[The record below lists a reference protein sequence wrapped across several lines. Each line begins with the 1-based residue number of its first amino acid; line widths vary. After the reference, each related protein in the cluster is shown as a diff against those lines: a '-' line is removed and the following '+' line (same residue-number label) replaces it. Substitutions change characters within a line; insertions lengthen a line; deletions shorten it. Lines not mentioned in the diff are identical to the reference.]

1 MAKIVNRTFILNPL
15 AAALAAVLV
24 APAALAGPFTPTTPG
39 TNQLPGEG
47 KVLVGAG
54 TVGVVATPTA
64 ATNPTV
70 VGDVAYVPGA
80 GVAANAI
87 ELNAPINIVSWG
99 GAGAT
104 INSKNGGVGA
114 EIQPGGFNIGS
125 AAQFYMVNKT
135 AAQAAVLNIDVSG
148 ATSVIAG
155 KLTGAITAAGKPYPN
170 IFVANANG
178 IIVTGTGVITTGPVS
193 ATDATA
199 AGGPPV
205 AAGGLGLLAVDMS
218 GAAAQTAFQTASPVD
233 GTAGTGG
240 LLNLDFA
247 NAAPV
252 RIDAGASIS
261 GGAGSATNPTAAFV
275 AGFWNGKTPTSALN
289 STLGGTAFLLLAG
302 ADSGS
307 TNGVSNAGTIT
318 TNQLAVSTG
327 NAYNS
332 AGFGAQ
338 AYFYMAP
345 GSAFV
350 DVPSSA
356 TTFANFQGV
365 AETSGAVAGTAVLT
379 PTVATSAF
387 TSAPGS
393 FVNSGTIND
402 LGAWATWS
410 PLANAKIAGSVAGL
424 SPTLKAQTIAIE
436 SAVGGGVAGSAT
448 FASSGTSRAYINAN
462 GNASNSGLIATGSA
476 VIASPLQVWATG
488 VTNTG
493 TLQTNNLLINFG
505 TGGVNLGGTVTQF
518 SGALS
523 ALNRVSNILITPQVL
538 SNVVQQGAVTITAPI
553 TVYSDT
559 NTDGAAATRYSVTGN
574 SITLGA
580 AQKVTS
586 LPGNPTTNASGAD
599 LNSTVR
605 NGAITV
611 GNTGSLTA
619 GNVRVGAP
627 AAAVAG
633 QFVAAAN
640 AANLPALV
648 LNGAITT
655 TANAANTTIADPNL
669 LVLGVNNSGFGT
681 AAGTTTFLFNGTSLT
696 GPGSITTTS
705 ADLYARGD
713 VRNPVSANDFLQN
726 GLNITAPQVGIS
738 AINTQQQAINL
749 KLTGASTVFSGVTI
763 TPFANAV
770 LTSGTNSAGL
780 PVPNAGS
787 SLIVQATGTL
797 TVAGSFQSLGQGNL
811 GKDALGNPF
820 NAAFYFPGGVV
831 FKSATQ
837 VQAGNVM
844 NAWSTAG
851 TPFQGVYFEA
861 PVISSGWVAMNA
873 NQFANYSTN
882 PGTPPITYYMSLGN
896 NGATVNFIP
905 GSHAYR
911 SDDPAASCGAGTGCT
926 STYSTIL
933 AAAIANPATWKGI
946 VNVHPFN

>member
-1 MAKIVNRTFILNPL
+1 MLCSGFLSPAGPELGCFEDGRRPLIPEVYPQSWLSIVTVLEMNYMTKIVNRTFVLNPL

-24 APAALAGPFTPTTPG
+24 APAALAAPFIPTTPG

-47 KVLVGAG
+47 KVVVGGAG
-54 TVGVVATPTA
+54 ATGLVFTPTA

-70 VGDVAYVPGA
+70 VA
-80 GVAANAI
+80 GVPAVAGQSVNGI
-87 ELNAPINIVSWG
+87 NLVDPITIVTWG
-99 GAGAT
+99 GAGAN
-104 INSKNGGVGA
+104 INSKNGPVAGGA
-114 EIQPGGFNIGS
+114 AQPGGFNIGS
-125 AAQFYMVNKT
+125 AAQFYMVNTK
-135 AAQAAVLNIDVSG
+135 AAQAAVLNVDISN

-155 KLTGAITAAGKPYPN
+155 KLTGAITAGANPYPT
-170 IFVANANG
+170 IFLANANG
-178 IIVTGTGVITTGPVS
+178 IIVNGSAVITTGPVS
-193 ATDATA
+193 AADAKA
-199 AGGPPV
+199 AGTTV
-205 AAGGLGLLAVDMS
+205 AGGLGLLGLDMS
-218 GAAAQTAFQTASPVD
+218 GTAAQTAFQTASPADATV
-233 GTAGTGG
+233 GTGG

-252 RIDAGASIS
+252 RIDTGASIT
-261 GGAGSATNPTAAFV
+261 GGAGSATGVTATAPSKNAPNP
-275 AGFWNGKTPTSALN
+275 
-289 STLGGTAFLLLAG
+289 TLGGTAFLLLAG

-318 TNQLAVSTG
+318 TNQLAVSAG
-327 NAYNS
+327 NAYNN

-338 AYFYMAP
+338 GYFYMAADN
-345 GSAFV
+345 AFV
-350 DVPSSA
+350 DIPASA
-356 TTFANFQGV
+356 TTFANFN
-365 AETSGAVAGTAVLT
+365 AGATPLT
-379 PTVATSAF
+379 PTTATNAF
-387 TSAPGS
+387 ASAPGS

-402 LGAWATWS
+402 LGAWATKT
-410 PLANAKIAGSVAGL
+410 PLAAPAG
-424 SPTLKAQTIAIE
+424 
-436 SAVGGGVAGSAT
+436 
-448 FASSGTSRAYINAN
+448 GTSRAYINAN

-476 VIASPLQVWATG
+476 VISSPLQFWATG

-493 TLQTNNLLINFG
+493 TLQGNSLLINFG
-505 TGGVNLGGTVTQF
+505 VNGVNLGGTVTQF

-523 ALNRVSNILITPQVL
+523 ALNRVSNILIAPQVI
-538 SNVVQQGAVTITAPI
+538 SGVTQQGAVAITAPI

-559 NTDGAAATRYSVTGN
+559 NTDGVLNAYNVTGN
-574 SITLGA
+574 SITLSA

-586 LPGNPTTNASGAD
+586 LPGNPVTNANGAV
-599 LNSTVR
+599 LNSSVR

-726 GLNITAPQVGIS
+726 GLNITASQVGIS

-770 LTSGTNSAGL
+770 LTSGTYQAGL

-787 SLIVQATGTL
+787 SLIVQGTGNL
-797 TVAGSFQSLGQGNL
+797 TVAGSFQSLAQGL
-811 GKDALGNPF
+811 GGADALANPF

-851 TPFQGVYFEA
+851 TVFQGVYFEA
-861 PVISSGWVAMNA
+861 PLISSGWVAMNA

-882 PGTPPITYYMSLGN
+882 PGTPPITYYLSLGN

>member
-1 MAKIVNRTFILNPL
+1 MAKIVNRTFVLNPL

-24 APAALAGPFTPTTPG
+24 APAALAGTFAPTTPG

-47 KVLVGAG
+47 KVLIGAG
-54 TVGVVATPTA
+54 TVGGTFTPASAATPTVGGFVGA
-64 ATNPTV
+64 A
-70 VGDVAYVPGA
+70 APGSS
-80 GVAANAI
+80 ANAI
-87 ELNAPINIVSWG
+87 GLLSPINIVSWG
-99 GAGAT
+99 GAGAN
-104 INSKNGGVGA
+104 INSKNVGSVGIA
-114 EIQPGGFNIGS
+114 QPGGFNIGGAS
-125 AAQFYMVNKT
+125 QFYMVNTKAT
-135 AAQAAVLNIDVSG
+135 QAAVLNIDVSG

-155 KLTGAITAAGKPYPN
+155 KLAGAISAPGNPYPN

-178 IIVTGTGVITTGPVS
+178 IIVTGTGVITTGPVN
-193 ATDATA
+193 ATDALL
-199 AGGPPV
+199 AGGGVPIP
-205 AAGGLGLLAVDMS
+205 AGGLGLLAVDMS

-233 GTAGTGG
+233 GKAGTGG

-261 GGAGSATNPTAAFV
+261 GGAGSATNPAAALAV
-275 AGFWNGKTPTSALN
+275 GLVDSSGNSALN
-289 STLGGTAFLLLAG
+289 SVPGGTAFLLLAG

-318 TNQLAVSTG
+318 TNQLAVSAG

-345 GSAFV
+345 GNAFV

-365 AETSGAVAGTAVLT
+365 TTVTPATAVLT
-379 PTVATSAF
+379 PTVATNAF
-387 TSAPGS
+387 TSAAGS

-410 PLANAKIAGSVAGL
+410 PLANNAVAGTPGGAAGTSAAL
-424 SPTLKAQTIAIE
+424 SAQTKAFVL
-436 SAVGGGVAGSAT
+436 ANYT
-448 FASSGTSRAYINAN
+448 ASSTSRAYINAN

-627 AAAVAG
+627 AAAVTG
-633 QFVAAAN
+633 QFVAPAN

-726 GLNITAPQVGIS
+726 GLNITAQQVGIS

-749 KLTGASTVFSGVTI
+749 KLTGNSTVFSGVTI

-770 LTSGTNSAGL
+770 LTSGTNQAGL
-780 PVPNAGS
+780 PTPNAGS
-787 SLIVQATGTL
+787 SLIVQGTGTL
-797 TVAGSFQSLGQGNL
+797 TVAGSFRSTGQGIN
-811 GKDALGNPF
+811 GADALANPF

-851 TPFQGVYFEA
+851 TAFQGVYFEA
-861 PVISSGWVAMNA
+861 PLISSGWVAMNA